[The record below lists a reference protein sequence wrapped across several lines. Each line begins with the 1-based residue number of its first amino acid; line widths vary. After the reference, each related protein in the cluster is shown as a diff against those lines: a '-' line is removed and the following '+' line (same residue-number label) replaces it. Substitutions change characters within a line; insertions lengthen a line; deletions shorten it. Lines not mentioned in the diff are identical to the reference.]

1 MSNFEKNV
9 ELLLYFDRYKD
20 MVETFADNVEY
31 VPGGATLNAIKVAQV
46 DEYSNFISPLF
57 LFLYKLNICFPN

>member
-1 MSNFEKNV
+1 MLNFEKNL

-46 DEYSNFISPLF
+46 DEYSNSFHP
-57 LFLYKLNICFPN
+57 FLYICKN

>member
-1 MSNFEKNV
+1 MSNFELNV

-46 DEYSNFISPLF
+46 NEYSNFVSPLF
-57 LFLYKLNICFPN
+57 LYL